1 MLNNLQ
7 VQLTSPS
14 NINTRLSDNN
24 IRVLYTRHNANISMR
39 YPQTKHLRKTKLCQ
53 KQFGKTQCI
62 ASKNIK
68 IQMKK
73 TIHNVKTKW
82 VTLLTN
88 RNQIRKSTTFEKYLK
103 IAKYHRR
110 KIMADSLLIHQH
122 NIVNAKRNRFILST

>member
-1 MLNNLQ
+1 MY
-7 VQLTSPS
+7 
-14 NINTRLSDNN
+14 RLK
-24 IRVLYTRHNANISMR
+24 
-39 YPQTKHLRKTKLCQ
+39 KH
-53 KQFGKTQCI
+53 
-62 ASKNIK
+62 KN
-68 IQMKK
+68 KK